1 MQMGRNTKMLTEVP
15 TTQSTPAENK
25 IEEWGTVDK
34 VISRWLQERQEL
46 ILLYCKV
53 DGLKQFATKD
63 TPISIRVQALC
74 DVLIDYVSAGHFEV
88 YQHLMREAEQFQED
102 YQKTID
108 RILPLIQRS
117 TEIAL
122 DFNDRY
128 STANDC
134 ESNLSQLAKDLNHL
148 GINIVERFDLEDQ
161 LIESLHTSHSEL
173 VA

>member
-1 MQMGRNTKMLTEVP
+1 MLTEVSKA
-15 TTQSTPAENK
+15 TSGSTED
-25 IEEWGTVDK
+25 WSTVDK

-53 DGLKQFATKD
+53 DGLKQFATQD
-63 TPISIRVQALC
+63 TPVSVRVQALC

-88 YQHLMREAEQFQED
+88 YQHLMREAEGFKDD

-108 RILPLIQRS
+108 RILPLIQQS

-128 STANDC
+128 SNATDC
-134 ESNLSQLAKDLNHL
+134 ENNMDQLAKDLNIL
-148 GINIVERFDLEDQ
+148 GIKMVERFDLEDQ
-161 LIESLHTSHSEL
+161 LIDNLHTCHREL

>member
-1 MQMGRNTKMLTEVP
+1 MLTEVSN
-15 TTQSTPAENK
+15 TTSGSTEN
-25 IEEWGTVDK
+25 WSTVDK
-34 VISRWLQERQEL
+34 VVSRWLQERQEL

-53 DGLKQFATKD
+53 DGLKQFAKQD
-63 TPISIRVQALC
+63 TPVSIRVQALC

-88 YQHLMREAEQFQED
+88 YQHLMREAERFQDD

-108 RILPLIQRS
+108 RVLPLIQHS

-128 STANDC
+128 SDATDC
-134 ESNLSQLAKDLNHL
+134 ENNMGQLAKDLNNL
-148 GINIVERFDLEDQ
+148 GIKMVERFDLEDQ
-161 LIESLHTSHSEL
+161 LIDNLHTCHREL